1 MKSFKNFTYFLFILL
16 FLSCSSQITD
26 ATKTDFSVSINFSS
40 IIESQKQNNSRSVT
54 NQNGSIEFKLYDVT
68 NLQLSQDAKFEEVEN
83 FFQQGNIEP
92 LFQEE
97 TVIVNQKA
105 QVQFKEVDV
114 GIKALI
120 LVECAIN
127 NADDS
132 IFYNGKSNIFEIKA
146 GENPV
151 TITLSKVVVAD
162 PEPDPNP
169 EPEPEPEPD
178 PDPNPEPDPEPDPDP
193 NPDPEPEP
201 EPEPEQQVT
210 LTFIVDGVETNLQGT
225 PGESLTIDSPE
236 KQGYTF
242 AGWDP
247 ELPSTFPNSNETYT
261 AKWTPNT
268 NTPYTINYF
277 KESLNG
283 TNEPYGS
290 EIATGTTDEET
301 NINPPPI
308 EGFDVSVNNS
318 NIASDGST
326 VVTVYYK
333 RKTVT
338 LTFMN
343 GDERFGSVTGKYGY
357 PITTPQPDPTK
368 EGFTFDGWDSIP
380 STFPATDATYTAKW
394 VTNDQVT
401 SVIFSTDEGSVSL
414 NTEISLS
421 CNTEDAQIYYTT
433 DPTKI
438 NYDDYWMQYSV
449 PIKIDSPSVTIKAIA
464 IADGK
469 QDSPITTKT
478 YSLFTYS
485 ITPIECELP
494 EGIVFDTTYYD
505 GDNVD
510 LTEIIP
516 SKDGY
521 NFEGWSLTQNGDV
534 IENLIFSQEL
544 NPINGVVN
552 LYAIW
557 KKIINFNISYPEYQE
572 QGVGIEHQK
581 NDNNTITFTPK
592 ITQDGYSYEWYLD
605 GSKQSSGSLYTFTP
619 DTAGV
624 YCIMLITTINGVP
637 YSSTVTVDVTM

>member
-1 MKSFKNFTYFLFILL
+1 MKSFKNFVYFIFILL

-26 ATKTDFSVSINFSS
+26 ATKTDFSVSIDFSS

-68 NLQLSQDAKFEEVEN
+68 NLQLPQDAKFEDV
-83 FFQQGNIEP
+83 GNIEP

-162 PEPDPNP
+162 PD
-169 EPEPEPEPD
+169 
-178 PDPNPEPDPEPDPDP
+178 
-193 NPDPEPEP
+193 
-201 EPEPEQQVT
+201 PEQQVT

-225 PGESLTIDSPE
+225 PGESLTKDSPE

-242 AGWDP
+242 GGWEP

-268 NTPYTINYF
+268 NTPYTIKYF
-277 KESLNG
+277 EESLNG
-283 TNEPYGS
+283 TDEQYDL
-290 EIATGTTDEET
+290 ETATGTTDEET
-301 NINPPPI
+301 NINPPQK

-343 GDERFGSVTGKYGY
+343 GNEIFKLVTGKYGY
-357 PITTPQPDPTK
+357 PITTPQTNPTK
-368 EGFTFDGWDSIP
+368 EGFNFDGWDSIP
-380 STFPATDATYTAKW
+380 STFPATDAEYYAKW

-401 SVIFSTDEGSVSL
+401 SVIFSSDEGSVSI
-414 NTEISLS
+414 NTEIRLS
-421 CNTEDAQIYYTT
+421 CNTQGAQIYYTT
-433 DPTKI
+433 DPTMTD
-438 NYDDYWMQYSV
+438 YDDSWASYTE

-464 IADGK
+464 IAEGK

-485 ITPIECELP
+485 INPIECESSD
-494 EGIVFDTTYYD
+494 GIDFDTTYYD

-521 NFEGWSLTQNGDV
+521 SFEGWSLTQNGDV
-534 IENLIFSQEL
+534 IENLTFSQEL

-557 KKIINFNISYPEYQE
+557 KKIINFDISYPEYQE
-572 QGVGIEHQK
+572 QGVEIRYQE
-581 NDNNTITFTPK
+581 NVNTITFTPEN
-592 ITQDGYSYEWYLD
+592 IEDSYLYEWYLD
-605 GSKQSSGSLYTFTP
+605 GSIKLSGSSYTFTP
-619 DTAGV
+619 DAAGV
-624 YCIMLITTINGVP
+624 YCIMLITTINDVP
-637 YSSTVTVDVTM
+637 YSSTVTVEVTM

>member
-1 MKSFKNFTYFLFILL
+1 MKSFKNFAYFLFILL

-26 ATKTDFSVSINFSS
+26 ATKTDFSVSIDFSS
-40 IIESQKQNNSRSVT
+40 IIESQKQNISRSVT
-54 NQNGSIEFKLYDVT
+54 NQNGSIKFKLYDVT
-68 NLQLSQDAKFEEVEN
+68 NLQLSQYAKFEDAEN

-114 GIKALI
+114 GVKALI

-162 PEPDPNP
+162 PDP

-178 PDPNPEPDPEPDPDP
+178 PEPD
-193 NPDPEPEP
+193 P

-225 PGESLTIDSPE
+225 PGESLTKDSPE

-242 AGWDP
+242 VGWDP

-283 TNEPYGS
+283 TDELYDS
-290 EIATGTTDEET
+290 ETATGTTDEET

-326 VVTVYYK
+326 VVEVYYK

-357 PITTPQPDPTK
+357 PITTPQTAPAK

-380 STFPATDATYTAKW
+380 STFPATDATY
-394 VTNDQVT
+394 
-401 SVIFSTDEGSVSL
+401 
-414 NTEISLS
+414 
-421 CNTEDAQIYYTT
+421 
-433 DPTKI
+433 
-438 NYDDYWMQYSV
+438 
-449 PIKIDSPSVTIKAIA
+449 
-464 IADGK
+464 
-469 QDSPITTKT
+469 
-478 YSLFTYS
+478 
-485 ITPIECELP
+485 
-494 EGIVFDTTYYD
+494 
-505 GDNVD
+505 
-510 LTEIIP
+510 
-516 SKDGY
+516 
-521 NFEGWSLTQNGDV
+521 
-534 IENLIFSQEL
+534 
-544 NPINGVVN
+544 
-552 LYAIW
+552 YAIW
-557 KKIINFNISYPEYQE
+557 KKIIDFDISYPEYQE
-572 QGVGIEHQK
+572 QGVEIRYQE
-581 NDNNTITFTPK
+581 NVNTITFTPNS
-592 ITQDGYSYEWYLD
+592 IEDGYSYEWYLD
-605 GSKQSSGSLYTFTP
+605 GSKQPSGASYTFTP

-624 YCIMLITTINGVP
+624 YCIMLITTINDVP

>member
-68 NLQLSQDAKFEEVEN
+68 NLQLSQNEKFEDVEN
-83 FFQQGNIEP
+83 LFQQDNIEP
-92 LFQEE
+92 LFQEK

-120 LVECAIN
+120 LVECTIN

-162 PEPDPNP
+162 PD
-169 EPEPEPEPD
+169 
-178 PDPNPEPDPEPDPDP
+178 PDPEPDPDP
-193 NPDPEPEP
+193 DPDP

-210 LTFIVDGVETNLQGT
+210 LTFIVDGVETNLEGT
-225 PGESLTIDSPE
+225 PGESLTKDSPE

-242 AGWDP
+242 VEWEP
-247 ELPSTFPNSNETYT
+247 ELPRTFPNSNETYT

-268 NTPYTINYF
+268 NTPYKINYF
-277 KESLNG
+277 EESLNG
-283 TNEPYGS
+283 TDELYDS
-290 EIATGTTDEET
+290 ETATGTTDEET
-301 NINPPPI
+301 NINPPPK

-326 VVTVYYK
+326 VVKVYYK
-333 RKTVT
+333 RKTVK

-343 GDERFGSVTGKYGY
+343 DNVIFGSVTGKYGY
-357 PITTPQPDPTK
+357 PITTPQPAPTK

-380 STFPATDATYTAKW
+380 STFPATDATY
-394 VTNDQVT
+394 
-401 SVIFSTDEGSVSL
+401 
-414 NTEISLS
+414 
-421 CNTEDAQIYYTT
+421 
-433 DPTKI
+433 
-438 NYDDYWMQYSV
+438 
-449 PIKIDSPSVTIKAIA
+449 
-464 IADGK
+464 
-469 QDSPITTKT
+469 
-478 YSLFTYS
+478 
-485 ITPIECELP
+485 
-494 EGIVFDTTYYD
+494 
-505 GDNVD
+505 
-510 LTEIIP
+510 
-516 SKDGY
+516 
-521 NFEGWSLTQNGDV
+521 
-534 IENLIFSQEL
+534 
-544 NPINGVVN
+544 
-552 LYAIW
+552 YAIW
-557 KKIINFNISYPEYQE
+557 KKIINFDIRYPEYQE
-572 QGVGIEHQK
+572 PGVGIEYEK
-581 NDNNTITFTPK
+581 NDNNTITFTPG
-592 ITQDGYSYEWYLD
+592 IPEIPEDGYLYEWYLD
-605 GSKQSSGSLYTFTP
+605 GSKQSSESSYTFTP

-624 YCIMLITTINGVP
+624 YCIMLITTINDVP

>member
-26 ATKTDFSVSINFSS
+26 ATKTDFSVSIDLGFITNPKNGRVKGLNEVSLDRTYFSS
-40 IIESQKQNNSRSVT
+40 IIESQKQNISRSVT

-68 NLQLSQDAKFEEVEN
+68 NLLLSQDAKFEDVEN
-83 FFQQGNIEP
+83 LFQQSNIEP

-151 TITLSKVVVAD
+151 TITLSKVVVA
-162 PEPDPNP
+162 EP

-178 PDPNPEPDPEPDPDP
+178 
-193 NPDPEPEP
+193 
-201 EPEPEQQVT
+201 PEQQVT

-225 PGESLTIDSPE
+225 PGESLTQDSPE

-242 AGWDP
+242 VGWEP

-268 NTPYTINYF
+268 NTPYKINYF
-277 KESLNG
+277 EESLNG
-283 TNEPYGS
+283 TDVLYGS
-290 EIATGTTDEET
+290 ETATGTTDEET
-301 NINPPPI
+301 NINPPQK

-343 GDERFGSVTGKYGY
+343 GNEIFESFTGKYGY
-357 PITTPQPDPTK
+357 PIITPQTDPTK

-380 STFPATDATYTAKW
+380 STFPATDATYNAKW
-394 VTNDQVT
+394 VTNGQVT
-401 SVIFSTDEGSVSL
+401 SVNFSKDEGPVSI
-414 NTEISLS
+414 NTAISLS

-433 DPTKI
+433 DSTKAE
-438 NYDDYWMQYSV
+438 YDDSWTPYTE
-449 PIKIDSPSVTIKAIA
+449 PIIIDSPSVTIKAIA
-464 IADGK
+464 IAEGK
-469 QDSPITTKT
+469 EKSPITTKT

-510 LTEIIP
+510 LTKIIP

-521 NFEGWSLTQNGDV
+521 NFEGWSLTQNGGV
-534 IENLIFSQEL
+534 IENLTFSQEL

-557 KKIINFNISYPEYQE
+557 KKIINFDISYPKYQE

-592 ITQDGYSYEWYLD
+592 ITDDDYLYEWYLD
-605 GSKQSSGSLYTFTP
+605 GLEKSSGASYTFTP

-624 YCIMLITTINGVP
+624 YCIMLITTINDVP

>member
-26 ATKTDFSVSINFSS
+26 ATKTDFSVSIDFSS
-40 IIESQKQNNSRSVT
+40 IIKSQKQNNSRSVT

-68 NLQLSQDAKFEEVEN
+68 NLQLSQDAKFEDVEN
-83 FFQQGNIEP
+83 FFQQRNIEP

-114 GIKALI
+114 GVKALI

-127 NADDS
+127 NADDLIS
-132 IFYNGKSNIFEIKA
+132 YNGKSNIFEIKA

-162 PEPDPNP
+162 PD
-169 EPEPEPEPD
+169 PD
-178 PDPNPEPDPEPDPDP
+178 PD
-193 NPDPEPEP
+193 PEP

-225 PGESLTIDSPE
+225 PGESLTKDSPE

-242 AGWDP
+242 VGWDP

-268 NTPYTINYF
+268 NTPYKINYF
-277 KESLNG
+277 EESLNG
-283 TNEPYGS
+283 TDELDYS
-290 EIATGTTDEET
+290 ETATGTTDEET
-301 NINPPPI
+301 NINPPPRD
-308 EGFDVSVNNS
+308 GFDVSVNNS

-343 GDERFGSVTGKYGY
+343 DNVIFGSFTGKYGY

-368 EGFTFDGWDSIP
+368 EGFTFDGWDAP

-433 DPTKI
+433 DPTKT

-464 IADGK
+464 IAYGK

-485 ITPIECELP
+485 INPIES

-510 LTEIIP
+510 LTKKEP

-521 NFEGWSLTQNGDV
+521 SFEGWSLTQNGEV
-534 IENLIFSQEL
+534 IYDLTFSQEL

-572 QGVGIEHQK
+572 PGVGIHYQE

-592 ITQDGYSYEWYLD
+592 IDGDLYEWYLD
-605 GSKQSSGSLYTFTP
+605 GSKQSSEASYTFTP

-624 YCIMLITTINGVP
+624 YCIMLITTINDVP
-637 YSSTVTVDVTM
+637 YSSTVTVEVTM

>member
-1 MKSFKNFTYFLFILL
+1 MKSFKNFAYFLFILL

-26 ATKTDFSVSINFSS
+26 ATKTDFSVSIDLGFITNPKNGRLKGLNEVSLDRTYFSS

-68 NLQLSQDAKFEEVEN
+68 NLQLSQDAKFEDVETS
-83 FFQQGNIEP
+83 FQQSNIEP

-97 TVIVNQKA
+97 TVIINQKA

-162 PEPDPNP
+162 PDPDPD
-169 EPEPEPEPD
+169 PEPEPD
-178 PDPNPEPDPEPDPDP
+178 PD
-193 NPDPEPEP
+193 PEP

-225 PGESLTIDSPE
+225 PGESLTKDSPE

-242 AGWDP
+242 VEWEP

-268 NTPYTINYF
+268 NTPYKINYF
-277 KESLNG
+277 EESLNG
-283 TNEPYGS
+283 TDELDYS
-290 EIATGTTDEET
+290 ETATGTTDEET
-301 NINPPPI
+301 NINPPQK

-368 EGFTFDGWDSIP
+368 EGSTFDGWDSIP
-380 STFPATDATYTAKW
+380 STFPATDATYNAKW
-394 VTNDQVT
+394 VTNGQVT
-401 SVIFSTDEGSVSL
+401 SVNFSKDEGPVSI

-421 CNTEDAQIYYTT
+421 CNTQGAQIYYTT
-433 DPTKI
+433 DSTQTD
-438 NYDDYWMQYSV
+438 YDTSWTRYTD
-449 PIKIDSPSVTIKAIA
+449 PIKIESHSVTIKAIA
-464 IADGK
+464 RAEGK

-485 ITPIECELP
+485 ITPIGCELP
-494 EGIVFDTTYYD
+494 EELGFGTYYD

-510 LTEIIP
+510 LTKKEP
-516 SKDGY
+516 SKEGY
-521 NFEGWSLTQNGDV
+521 SFVGWSLTQNGDV
-534 IENLIFSQEL
+534 IYDLTFSQEL
-544 NPINGVVN
+544 NPINGFVN

-572 QGVGIEHQK
+572 PGVGIEYAK

-592 ITQDGYSYEWYLD
+592 IDGDLYEWYLD
-605 GSKQSSGSLYTFTP
+605 GLKQSSASSYTFTP

-624 YCIMLITTINGVP
+624 YCIMLITTINDVP
-637 YSSTVTVDVTM
+637 YSSTVTVEVTM